1 MNLDINQL
9 REYDDTSNLPPKA
22 KYLKKQLSNVPQD
35 YKWIVDPIT
44 ELADKATDDMT
55 HKLAE
60 GEREIS
66 KSNKDA
72 STLIVNFEVEQRKK
86 AYQKH
91 LNYLKNTGEN
101 LSKKEIGERLTLVEK
116 LVKAKHRNNLSMS
129 SIHDDIVS
137 KEVKSFLSM
146 SNIEYPSN
154 VEGIEVDRRRVS
166 IILNFY
172 SQFYCS

>member
-9 REYDDTSNLPPKA
+9 QEYDDTSNLPIKA
-22 KYLKKQLSNVPQD
+22 RYLKKQLNNVPQD
-35 YKWIVDPIT
+35 YQWIVEPIA

-66 KSNKDA
+66 KSDKDA
-72 STLIVNFEVEQRKK
+72 STLIINFEVEQRKK

-91 LNYLKNTGEN
+91 LNHLKNTGEN
-101 LSKKEIGERLTLVEK
+101 LSKKEIDERLILVEK
-116 LVKAKHRNNLSMS
+116 LVKAKHRNNSSMS
-129 SIHDDIVS
+129 SIQDDIVS

-146 SNIEYPSN
+146 SNIEYATN
-154 VEGIEVDRRRVS
+154 IDGIEVDRRRVS
-166 IILNFY
+166 AALNLLP
-172 SQFYCS
+172 